1 MTHLMSLDECE
12 LNNENINS
20 GTGRPSMAQNPRS
33 PQSQQKYDGQRV
45 NGNNGILINQ
55 MSQQERLDNDSM
67 QMIANGL

>member
-55 MSQQERLDNDSM
+55 MS
-67 QMIANGL
+67 